1 ADYTGT
7 LSGVAAGDSITASYD
22 SPTGDP
28 ATATVSGS
36 TDAIVATLHDPG
48 TRMGNHPVTNTPGA
62 LSVDAALLTVTATS
76 RHKPYGTTLTAA
88 DYTGTLSGVAAGD
101 SITASYDSPTGD
113 PATATVAGSTYAIV
127 ATLTDP
133 GTRLGNYTVTNTP
146 GALSVDKATLTITA
160 NSDSKTYGTVK

>member
-76 RHKPYGTTLTAA
+76 RHKPYGTTLDRKSVAE
-88 DYTGTLSGVAAGD
+88 GMSGEAAGG
-101 SITASYDSPTGD
+101 SITAS
-113 PATATVAGSTYAIV
+113 
-127 ATLTDP
+127 
-133 GTRLGNYTVTNTP
+133 
-146 GALSVDKATLTITA
+146 
-160 NSDSKTYGTVK
+160 